1 MLLGARAWGSRKEE
15 RERRKKKRKEKRK
28 KYGKF
33 SKLEKIGEK
42 KKIIYGIG
50 IKFIFVKNR
59 PSYN

>member
-1 MLLGARAWGSRKEE
+1 MENFPNL
-15 RERRKKKRKEKRK
+15 KKLVR
-28 KYGKF
+28 
-33 SKLEKIGEK
+33 K